1 MTLFIIAIV
10 AVLVAL
16 VLMRLSHRAGTL
28 GSSARPTRE
37 RRSGVERRQGRVP
50 IRRERRKRPR
60 RQDDV
65 AAQYLEKLDASS
77 QRPPSR

>member
-16 VLMRLSHRAGTL
+16 ILMRLASHTKTL
-28 GSSARPTRE
+28 TSSVRTTRE
-37 RRSGVERRQGRVP
+37 RRSGVERRQQRVP

-60 RQDDV
+60 RRDDI
-65 AAQYLEKLDASS
+65 AAQYVASLEA
-77 QRPPSR
+77 